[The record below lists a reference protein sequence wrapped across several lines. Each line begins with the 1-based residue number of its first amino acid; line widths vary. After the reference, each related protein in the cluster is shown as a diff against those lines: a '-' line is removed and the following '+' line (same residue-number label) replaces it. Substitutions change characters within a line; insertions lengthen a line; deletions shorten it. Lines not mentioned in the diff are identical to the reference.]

1 MRPGYQVR
9 CISRRLLARS
19 TAGFRMLLV
28 ALPLGLVLA
37 LLFPLPASAHAVLL
51 RSDPASQAILKV
63 APSQVRLWF
72 SEDLNAAFSTL
83 SVVNGANQRVDNQDA
98 QLAPNDAR
106 ELEVSLKPNLPPAV
120 YIVIWQSDSADD
132 GHVESSSFTFTLA
145 RPDGS
150 LPPMSANTTA
160 VQSVPNQQ
168 GQWDGPTAFAL
179 LAITLLELGAV
190 FWVGAHCWMLFVL
203 PPAGA
208 TAAADQADQAEE
220 QTVDQGVRRRFERRL
235 LPFTLLIVL
244 LANSGVLIGQA
255 LALTQGNMAKA
266 LDPSLLWNLATTS
279 TAGLFWFA
287 REIIALLALR
297 LALYQVQLRR
307 RSPRVNETLQ
317 WISLLLGLAFLLALA
332 MSSHAAA
339 TPPHILLVA
348 LVAEW
353 LHLLAAA
360 LWIGGMLFIATG
372 YLPVLRQRSGIE
384 QARSLASV
392 LPSYSPWAVAG
403 VILMAVTGPFI
414 AATRLSV
421 GSQLLTTL
429 YGQVL
434 DIKTALV
441 ALLLLTSAAH
451 VFVLQPRL
459 RKAYRSYEDA
469 TRQPAS
475 AERVPA
481 VVPLAADGY
490 KSTLHQQPAQ
500 QATEEV
506 KQAGTRVGRHT
517 RALTRTLGFEAAL
530 GVVVLVCVG
539 LLNVF
544 AGTLAPITASARQQ
558 PASTVT
564 PQPFHARLVT
574 FDQQFTVT
582 LSIAP
587 NRAGS
592 NHFTVEVIN
601 TRTNAVTTGVKVTLN
616 TEMLDMDMGIGVID
630 LKADGHGRFSAN
642 GDLAMSGNWQI
653 IVQIAT
659 PNDPYHFHEAYV
671 KLFTPA

>member
-1 MRPGYQVR
+1 MKPGYRV
-9 CISRRLLARS
+9 CCASRRLLALI
-19 TAGFRMLLV
+19 AVGFRMLFV
-28 ALPLGLVLA
+28 ALPLGLALA

-63 APSQVRLWF
+63 APTQVRLWF
-72 SEDLNAAFSTL
+72 SEDLNSAFSTL
-83 SVVNGANQRVDNQDA
+83 SVINGANQRVDNQDV

-106 ELEVSLKPNLPPAV
+106 ELEVTLKPNLPPAV
-120 YIVIWQSDSADD
+120 YIVVWQSDSAND
-132 GHVESSSFTFTLA
+132 GHVESSSFVFTLA

-150 LPPMSANTTA
+150 LPPMSANATA
-160 VQSVPNQQ
+160 AQSAPNQQ
-168 GQWDGPTAFAL
+168 GQWDGPTVFAL
-179 LAITLLELGAV
+179 LAITLLELSAV
-190 FWVGAHCWMLFVL
+190 FWVGAYCWMLFVL
-203 PPAGA
+203 PPTGA
-208 TAAADQADQAEE
+208 TAADQADQAEE
-220 QTVDQGVRRRFERRL
+220 QTVSQGVRRRFERRL
-235 LPFTLLIVL
+235 LPFTLLIVI
-244 LANSGVLIGQA
+244 LANSGALIGQA
-255 LALTQGNMAKA
+255 LALTQGNVAKA

-297 LALYQVQLRR
+297 LALYSVQLRR

-317 WISLLLGLAFLLALA
+317 WISLLLGLAFMLALA

-339 TPPHILLVA
+339 TPPHILLAA

-372 YLPVLRQRSGIE
+372 YLSVLRQRSEVE
-384 QARSLASV
+384 QARSLVSV

-414 AATRLSV
+414 AVTRLSA
-421 GSQLLTTL
+421 GSQLLTTR

-459 RKAYRSYEDA
+459 RKAYQRYAFA

-475 AERVPA
+475 AEERVPVA
-481 VVPLAADGY
+481 IPLITGGDASA
-490 KSTLHQQPAQ
+490 SLQQSAQ
-500 QATEEV
+500 QAAEEV
-506 KQAGTRVGRHT
+506 KQAEARVGRHT
-517 RALTRTLGFEAAL
+517 RALTRTLRCEAAL
-530 GVVVLVCVG
+530 GIVVLVCVG

-544 AGTLAPITASARQQ
+544 AGTLAPASASAGQQ
-558 PASTVT
+558 PVSPAI
-564 PQPFHARLVT
+564 PQPFHARLIT
-574 FDQQFTVT
+574 FDRQFTVT

-592 NHFTVEVIN
+592 NHFTVEVFN
-601 TRTNAVTTGVKVTLN
+601 TRTGAVTTDVKVSLN

-630 LKADGHGRFSAN
+630 LKADGHGRFSAD
-642 GDLAMSGNWQI
+642 GDFAMSGNWQI
-653 IVQIAT
+653 IVQIVT
-659 PNDPYHFHEAYV
+659 LNDPYHFHEAYV